1 MTDGTRVIKKRTRK
15 YIKIPYDFFERHLP
29 LANANYLK
37 IYLYAYYAATNDES
51 ELNSEIIMEKLGVS
65 REEIEAAWQYFSKA
79 GLISIEE
86 NSIEFLDLETVY
98 KSGRNAS
105 PHPASAVPKKKA
117 DAVRFL
123 AGNTEFKKQIS
134 YIEMQIG
141 SEISHKDLEEL
152 YDLFVENRVPFDV
165 VAAAAGHCVSRGIKN
180 ISYISKVAFELFSQ
194 GLTDYEKIEEYLWNK
209 EQHIPQMAETDKYT
223 ELRELFLLNRDF
235 YDIEKKYIDSW
246 VGEYGATKEKI
257 KDAIDKTILNTGKIN
272 FPYIDKVIKTNA
284 AGTYQ
289 KPLSTVS
296 YGKKTAFHNYNQSGF
311 DYDKIS
317 EALRAKQTREK

>member
-29 LANANYLK
+29 EANANYLK

-51 ELNSEIIMEKLGVS
+51 ELNDAIIMEKLGVS
-65 REEIEAAWQYFSKA
+65 REEIEATWQYFSEM
-79 GLISIEE
+79 GLISFEE

-98 KSGRNAS
+98 KNTKSVPPQPG
-105 PHPASAVPKKKA
+105 ASASKKKQ

-123 AGNTEFKKQIS
+123 AGNSEFKKQIS

-152 YDLFVENRVPFDV
+152 YDLFVENKVPFDV
-165 VAAAAGHCVSRGIKN
+165 VAAAVGYCVSRGIKN
-180 ISYISKVAFELFSQ
+180 ISYISKVALEWLSQ
-194 GLTDYEKIEEYLWNK
+194 GLTNYEKIEEYLWNK
-209 EQHIPQMAETDKYT
+209 EQHIPQTEETDKYAD
-223 ELRELFLLNRDF
+223 LRELFRLNRDF
-235 YDIEKKYIDSW
+235 YDIEKKFIDSW
-246 VGEYGATKEKI
+246 IGEYGATKEKI

-272 FPYIDKVIKTNA
+272 FPYIDKVIKSNA

-289 KPLSTVS
+289 KPASSVS
-296 YGKKTAFHNYNQSGF
+296 YGKKPAFHNYPQSGF
-311 DYDKIS
+311 DYEKIS
-317 EALRAKQTREK
+317 ERLRAKQAREK